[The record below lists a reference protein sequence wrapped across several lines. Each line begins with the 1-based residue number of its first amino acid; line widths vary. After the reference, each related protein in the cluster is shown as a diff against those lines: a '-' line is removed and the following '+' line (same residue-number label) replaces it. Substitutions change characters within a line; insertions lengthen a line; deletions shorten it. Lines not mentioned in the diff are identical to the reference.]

1 MVNLYLLPFQVTWR
15 RRSDAHPLTIGL
27 FTFVGDTRISVDF
40 NQRTNEWSLM
50 IQDVTP
56 ADEGIYE
63 CQISTKQENMNSYE
77 VKLNVKSKWEYS
89 KSRA

>member
-1 MVNLYLLPFQVTWR
+1 
-15 RRSDAHPLTIGL
+15 
-27 FTFVGDTRISVDF
+27 
-40 NQRTNEWSLM
+40 M

-77 VKLNVKSKWEYS
+77 VKLNVKSKSEYS